1 MAEDQSLSLL
11 GRQIGCLKI
20 LSLLGAGG
28 MGEVYRAEDTNL
40 VREVA
45 IKVLPK
51 SFAQDPERLA
61 RFRREAQLLAS
72 LDHRNIAAIHG
83 LEECGGLHYI
93 VMELVPGQTLAERLA
108 SGPLHVEESLNICL
122 QIAEALEAAHQK
134 GVIHRDIKPANI
146 KVTPE
151 GVVKVLDFGL
161 AKAFVGDGS
170 SPDLSASSL
179 VTATGTREGVIIG
192 TPAYMSPEQAR
203 GKTVDKRTDVWA
215 FGCALYELLTGRRAF
230 QGETFSDTIT
240 KILGEAPD
248 WQALPETTP
257 PGIRR
262 LLRRCLEKDPRQRLH
277 DIGDARIE
285 IEEVIASPTP
295 TSADK
300 ITTLTTLR
308 RHPLRLS
315 IAALMVGA
323 VALSLIVWKTR
334 FTSLP
339 SHGPVM
345 RFAVTLPPTEQLA
358 ETDFPSV
365 ALSPTGAHLAY
376 VASRGG
382 SSQVFLRRMDSLQAE
397 PIPGTEQALGPFFS
411 PDGQWVGFFAAGKLM
426 KVSVNG
432 GSPVF
437 VCNAPIGFGAV
448 WGPDDTITF
457 APTGASGLVRVS
469 AAGGTPSPATKLDS
483 EKGEFSHRW
492 PDLLPDGKT
501 VLFTIGT
508 LGSWDDA
515 HIVAQSLETG
525 ERRPLITGGTSP
537 HYVPTGHVIY
547 MRGGT
552 LMAVPFDLGQR
563 KVTGPPFAVLPRVW
577 ESLDGAAQLSVSPL
591 GHLVY
596 APGGL
601 PSSEHTLVWANR
613 NGGIEPLAAPSRAY
627 SDPRLSP
634 DGRRLAVTITDTSE
648 NIWVYDIPTG
658 TFTQLTFEGN
668 NSMPVWTPDGAR
680 ITFASNRT
688 GPLNLFWKRTDGGG
702 TDERLTTSPQ
712 PDAAHSWSPDGHRL
726 VFVEHSPTT
735 GRDIWMLSTDGDLK
749 PRPVI
754 QSPSNEAGPA
764 LSPDGRW
771 LAYVSDESG
780 RNEIYVTPFPSALGK
795 WQVSTEGGTEP
806 LWSRDGSEIFYRIG
820 NRVMTAR
827 TTTTPSFKTNTPQLL
842 FEGVYDKGKAS
853 RPAYDVTA
861 DGRRFLMVKT
871 GDNESAPTRFEV
883 VLGWFEELKRRVPK

>member
-1 MAEDQSLSLL
+1 MTLAAGTRLGPYEIQSA
-11 GRQIGCLKI
+11 I
-20 LSLLGAGG
+20 GAGG
-28 MGEVYRAEDTNL
+28 MGEVYRARDTQL
-40 VREVA
+40 KRDVA
-45 IKVLPK
+45 LKVLP
-51 SFAQDPERLA
+51 AEVATDPERLA
-61 RFRREAQLLAS
+61 RFQREAELLAA
-72 LDHRNIAAIHG
+72 LNHPHIAQIHG
-83 LEECGGLHYI
+83 LVEAGGTRAL
-93 VMELVPGQTLAERLA
+93 VMELVEGETLAAWLA
-108 SGPLHVEESLNICL
+108 RGPVPLAEALPLAQQV
-122 QIAEALEAAHQK
+122 AEALEFAHEH
-134 GVIHRDIKPANI
+134 GIVHRDLKPANI
-146 KVTPE
+146 ALTPD
-151 GVVKVLDFGL
+151 GAVKVLDFGL
-161 AKAFVGDGS
+161 AKA
-170 SPDLSASSL
+170 LSAEAADPVADPLGNSPTMTSP
-179 VTATGTREGVIIG
+179 AMTRMGVILG
-192 TPAYMSPEQAR
+192 TAAYMAPEQAR
-203 GKTVDKRTDVWA
+203 GAAVDKRADIWA
-215 FGCALYELLTGRRAF
+215 FGVVLFEMLTGRACF
-230 QGETFSDTIT
+230 AGETVTDVLAAVVKT
-240 KILGEAPD
+240 EPD
-248 WQALPETTP
+248 WAALPAGTP
-257 PGIRR
+257 WRVR
-262 LLRRCLEKDPRQRLH
+262 DLLRRCLAKDRRQRLR

-285 IEEVIASPTP
+285 IEEVITSPIP
-295 TSADK
+295 TSPDTKA
-300 ITTLTTLR
+300 TLTTLR
-308 RHPLRLS
+308 GHSLTLG
-315 IAALMVGA
+315 IAVLMVGA
-323 VALSLIVWKTR
+323 VALSLIVWKMK
-334 FTSLP
+334 FTTLP

-345 RFAVTLPPTEQLA
+345 RFAVTLPPPERLA
-358 ETDFPSV
+358 GTDFPSV

-382 SSQVFLRRMDSLQAE
+382 SSQVFLQRMDSLQAE

-411 PDGQWVGFFAAGKLM
+411 PDGQWLGFFAAGKLM

-437 VCNAPIGFGAV
+437 VCSAPIGFGAV

-457 APTGASGLVRVS
+457 APTGDSGLMRVS
-469 AAGGTPSPATKLDS
+469 AVGGTPSPVTKLDS
-483 EKGEFSHRW
+483 QKGEFSHRW

-515 HIVAQSLETG
+515 QIVTQSLETG
-525 ERRPLITGGTSP
+525 ERQTLITGGTFP

-547 MRGGT
+547 ARAGR

-563 KVTGPPFAVLPRVW
+563 KVTGPPFVVLSRVW

-601 PSSEHTLVWANR
+601 PSSEHMLVWVNR
-613 NGGIEPLAAPSRAY
+613 TGGIEPLAAPSRAY
-627 SDPRLSP
+627 SDPRLSA

-648 NIWVYDIPTG
+648 NIWVYDIATG

-680 ITFASNRT
+680 IAFASNRT

-726 VFVEHSPTT
+726 VFVEQSPTT
-735 GRDIWMLSTDGDLK
+735 GRDIWMLSTDGDLR
-749 PRPVI
+749 PRPVM
-754 QSPSNEAGPA
+754 QSPFNEAGPA

-780 RNEIYVTPFPSALGK
+780 RNEIYVTPFPSVLGK

-806 LWSRDGSEIFYRIG
+806 LWNRDGSEIFYRIG
-820 NRVMTAR
+820 NQVMTAR

-842 FEGVYDKGKAS
+842 FEGAYDKGKAS

-861 DGRRFLMVKT
+861 DGQRFLMVKT
-871 GDNESAPTRFEV
+871 GDNEPAATRFEV
-883 VLGWFEELKRRVPK
+883 VLEWFEELKRRVPR